1 MELSWRGR
9 SDGHDRFHKGVTGN
23 ATCEKTMFGERL
35 RLARKRAGLSL
46 QDLSGHMSPP
56 VSAQA
61 LSKYENGQ
69 MMPSSAVLV
78 GLGKALGVSLDFL
91 MSGQIAELDHV
102 EFRKHSRTSAK
113 DRARAESLVIERLE
127 DYLAVEDIL
136 ELVPPAD
143 PFREVRCDSVRSFE
157 EADQKAR
164 DLRRHWQL
172 GNDPIPSMTDLL
184 EERGIKV
191 IEADLP
197 ERFDGLAC
205 GVKRSGG
212 KPDTEAVMVS
222 SRGNIER
229 KRFNLAH
236 ELAHRVIKGVAD
248 PALKIEK
255 VMHRFAGA
263 FLAPADHLRKEVGQR
278 HHSIIYHE
286 LIRLKQ
292 FYGMSAAA
300 MLMRLK
306 DVGLLPEATV
316 EHAFRTYARAWR
328 TQEPEPIRN
337 GEGLGAFEKP
347 LRFDR
352 LVYRALAEELI
363 SPVRAAQFLRRPL
376 AAIEEELRGPRDP

>member
-1 MELSWRGR
+1 
-9 SDGHDRFHKGVTGN
+9 
-23 ATCEKTMFGERL
+23 MFAERL

-46 QDLSGHMSPP
+46 QALSKRMSPA

-69 MMPSSAVLV
+69 MMPSSTVLV
-78 GLGKALGVSLDFL
+78 GLGKALDVSLDFL
-91 MSGQIAELDHV
+91 MSGQVAQLDHV
-102 EFRKHSRTSAK
+102 EFRKHSRTSAQ
-113 DRARAESLVIERLE
+113 DRARAEGLVIERLE
-127 DYLAVEDIL
+127 DYLAIEDIL
-136 ELVPPAD
+136 ELEALAD
-143 PFREVRCDSVRSFE
+143 PFSEVRCSAVGSFE

-172 GNDPIPSMTDLL
+172 GNDPIPSMADLL
-184 EERGIKV
+184 EEKGIKV

-205 GVKRSGG
+205 GVKRADG
-212 KPDTEAVMVS
+212 KPDAEAVVVS
-222 SRGNIER
+222 SRSNIER
-229 KRFNLAH
+229 KRFNLSH

-248 PALKIEK
+248 PALKVEK

-263 FLAPADHLRKEVGQR
+263 FLAPADHLRKEAGKRQ
-278 HHSIIYHE
+278 HGIIYHE

-300 MLMRLK
+300 MLIRLR
-306 DVGLLPEATV
+306 DVGLVPEATV
-316 EHAFRTYARAWR
+316 DHAFRTYARAWR
-328 TQEPEPIRN
+328 TEEPEPIRDDQ
-337 GEGLGAFEKP
+337 GLGAFEKP

-363 SPVRAAQFLRRPL
+363 SPVRAAQFLKRPL
-376 AAIEEELRGPRDP
+376 AAIEEELRESRAA